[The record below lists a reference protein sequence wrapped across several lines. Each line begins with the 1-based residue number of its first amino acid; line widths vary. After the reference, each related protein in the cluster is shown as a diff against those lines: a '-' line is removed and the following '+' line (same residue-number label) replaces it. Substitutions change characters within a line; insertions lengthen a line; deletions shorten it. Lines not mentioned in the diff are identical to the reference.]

1 MFSKSDKMFKKQH
14 LIKFSYRNQLTV
26 FEVYVIIIKKTDML
40 LEPILSKSLVLQV
53 NFPFSC
59 F

>member
-1 MFSKSDKMFKKQH
+1 MFSKSDKVFKKQH

-40 LEPILSKSLVLQV
+40 LEPILSRS
-53 NFPFSC
+53 
-59 F
+59 